1 MIDTRDGIIGLAIGD
16 AMGVPL
22 EGMDRKILLNEPVTQ
37 MLGNLAHNVPVGA
50 FSDDTSMTLA
60 TIDAI
65 LEKGKIDTKEIA
77 ENFVNWRNYGI
88 YSSTGLAFGI
98 GNTTNEAIDR
108 LAAGNMKPEKCGL
121 KEAENNG
128 NGSLMRMCPIIYYCY
143 MKKMNSKKVLDVV
156 TKVSSITHANEVSIL
171 ACFMYVMFGIELLN
185 QRDLYAAYQRIRT
198 LNYSKF
204 SEEALSKFERILVK
218 DIRTLSI
225 DDIKSTGYV
234 VDTLEAS
241 LWVLFNTENYNQA
254 VIGAINL
261 GGDTDTIG
269 ACTGALAGIEY
280 RLERINPI
288 WRESL
293 LKYDYIDNMCH
304 AFNKMINK

>member
-128 NGSLMRMCPIIYYCY
+128 NGSLMRILPIAYYIFD
-143 MKKMNSKKVLDVV
+143 KKK
-156 TKVSSITHANEVSIL
+156 
-171 ACFMYVMFGIELLN
+171 
-185 QRDLYAAYQRIRT
+185 
-198 LNYSKF
+198 
-204 SEEALSKFERILVK
+204 
-218 DIRTLSI
+218 
-225 DDIKSTGYV
+225 
-234 VDTLEAS
+234 
-241 LWVLFNTENYNQA
+241 
-254 VIGAINL
+254 
-261 GGDTDTIG
+261 
-269 ACTGALAGIEY
+269 
-280 RLERINPI
+280 
-288 WRESL
+288 
-293 LKYDYIDNMCH
+293 
-304 AFNKMINK
+304 